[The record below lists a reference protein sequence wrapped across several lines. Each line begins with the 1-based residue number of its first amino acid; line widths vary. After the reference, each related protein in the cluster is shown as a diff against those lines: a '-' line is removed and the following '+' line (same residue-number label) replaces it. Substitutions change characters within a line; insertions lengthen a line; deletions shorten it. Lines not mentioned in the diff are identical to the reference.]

1 MSTCN
6 GRLHLQTLGSQ
17 PMMPKN
23 LPDHCSKL
31 PDDGGESGS
40 TPHREISFL
49 LGGQLAGCLLCFD
62 ASMSTFCLKKREEKK
77 KKEEVPLRDSK
88 VLPPSQ
94 NYCPTIVN
102 TTRLSS
108 NNYFFRSRILPS
120 DPVALAL
127 VGAKQ

>member
-1 MSTCN
+1 
-6 GRLHLQTLGSQ
+6 
-17 PMMPKN
+17 MMPKN

-31 PDDGGESGS
+31 PDDGGEIPNLKEEVGGS
-40 TPHREISFL
+40 TPGREISFL

-120 DPVALAL
+120 DPVALAV